1 MTIAETANS
10 HADARDEPEVLSP
23 RWLRQSSLYA
33 LIGFAL
39 VVTNFP
45 KFLTRLVD
53 ANVASVGWRTILH
66 APIQAMQIVLAILV
80 GPHPSEF
87 FQRAM
92 TCSFFLLWLFFALLA
107 ILSIHRHSLRM
118 FACGIVGTVLGY
130 FALHL
135 LAWVAVAVV
144 LTVKGTIFVVRWV
157 GAVISAILS
166 FVFHYTWP
174 LLLVTLAFA
183 LLYAAY
189 LWRGDLLVALRWL
202 GRSVRKYAMRLAG
215 GALFIALLVVI
226 LPALYDW
233 VVKPILAFLS
243 WLFTPIVQAIL
254 FLAKWVFGIV
264 FVVLFLAIIVTIL
277 LASLAFVGSLLVTQL
292 QAGWHAARS
301 LRCVLIAGFAIGS
314 AFALIVLVSM
324 ATPAVA
330 DSLNQAWLNVF
341 IFAHVADIQ
350 TTTHFVTDAFRLF
363 LPQSVE
369 SFAFAHLTNLQAP
382 ALDGFIFMIVMAL
395 ASLSIIFRLFSVGP
409 PVNEVLPLK
418 FVVEEYAKII
428 LGMFV
433 ILILIFVAAFV
444 GESRS

>member
-1 MTIAETANS
+1 MTTAETTNF
-10 HADARDEPEVLSP
+10 HADVQDEPEVLSP

-33 LIGFAL
+33 LIGLAL

-53 ANVASVGWRTILH
+53 ANIASVGWRTVLH
-66 APIQAMQIVLAILV
+66 APIQAMQVVLSILV

-107 ILSIHRHSLRM
+107 ILSIRRRSASM
-118 FACGIVGTVLGY
+118 FGYGMLGTVLGY

-135 LAWVAVAVV
+135 LAWAAVAIV

-157 GAVISAILS
+157 SAVISAILS

-174 LLLVTLAFA
+174 LLLATFAFG

-189 LWRGDLLVALRWL
+189 VWRDELLAALSRF
-202 GRSVRKYAMRLAG
+202 GRLAREYAMRLVG
-215 GALFIALLVVI
+215 VALFSGLLLTLFPV
-226 LPALYDW
+226 LYNW
-233 VVKPILAFLS
+233 VVKPILTFLA
-243 WLFTPIVQAIL
+243 WLFVPIIQAVL
-254 FLAKWVFGIV
+254 FVAKWVFGII
-264 FVVLFLAIIVTIL
+264 FVVLFVAIIAAVL
-277 LASLAFVGSLLVTQL
+277 LASLAFVGSLLVTQM
-292 QAGWHAARS
+292 QAGWHAARG
-301 LRCVLIAGFAIGS
+301 LRYILIAGFAIGG

-330 DSLNQAWLNVF
+330 DGLNQAWLNVF
-341 IFAHVADIQ
+341 IFAHLTDIQ
-350 TTTHFVTDAFRLF
+350 TTTHFVTEVFRLF

-369 SFAFAHLTNLQAP
+369 SFAFTHLTNLQAP
-382 ALDGFIFMIVMAL
+382 ALDSFIFMIVMAL
-395 ASLSIIFRLFSVGP
+395 GSLSILFRLFSTDP
-409 PVNEVLPLK
+409 LVNETVPLK
-418 FVVEEYAKII
+418 FVVEEYAKIMV
-428 LGMFV
+428 GMFV
-433 ILILIFVAAFV
+433 LLILIFAAAFA